1 MKKYLLVA
9 INTWSEVFTYRLNF
23 FIWRFRSLVSLL
35 PIYFIWLT
43 IFSTRSSIFGYNES
57 QMLTYVL
64 GTAFINS
71 IVISSRTYLIGD
83 EINTGN
89 LSNYLL
95 KPINYFLYYLSKDL
109 GDKAMNIIFSA
120 IEIGLIIFIFKPPLF
135 FQENPQLLL
144 FAFVSVVVALMIYF
158 FFNIL
163 LGLVGFW
170 SPEVWGPRFVF
181 TIVVSFF
188 AGSFFPLD
196 ILPKEAFNILS
207 LTPFPYMI
215 YFPVKIYL
223 GTLPVIEIYKGLLVS
238 FSWVI
243 LSYLIVKFV
252 WIKGLKAYTA
262 QGR

>member
-1 MKKYLLVA
+1 
-9 INTWSEVFTYRLNF
+9 
-23 FIWRFRSLVSLL
+23 
-35 PIYFIWLT
+35 
-43 IFSTRSSIFGYNES
+43 
-57 QMLTYVL
+57 
-64 GTAFINS
+64 
-71 IVISSRTYLIGD
+71 LIGD

-109 GDKAMNIIFSA
+109 GDKAMNIVFSIF
-120 IEIGLIIFIFKPPLF
+120 EIGLIIFIFKPPLF
-135 FQENPQLLL
+135 FQRNPELLL
-144 FAFVSVVVALMIYF
+144 FSFVSVVAALMIYF

-196 ILPKEAFNILS
+196 ILPKAAFNILS

-215 YFPVKIYL
+215 FFTIKIYL
-223 GTLPVIEIYKGLLVS
+223 GTLPIIEIYKGLLIS

-243 LSYLIVKFV
+243 LSYLIVRSV
-252 WIKGLKAYTA
+252 WIKGLRAYTA